1 MCNYSGIAWRVAL
14 VQGMKMGQR
23 RAPTQQSQDTARHCI
38 AGAAFFGWV
47 RSVIERLPLPR
58 VRITREFEFG

>member
-1 MCNYSGIAWRVAL
+1 LNTGESAICDFSGIAWRVAL

-38 AGAAFFGWV
+38 AAAAFFGGFD
-47 RSVIERLPLPR
+47 L
-58 VRITREFEFG
+58 